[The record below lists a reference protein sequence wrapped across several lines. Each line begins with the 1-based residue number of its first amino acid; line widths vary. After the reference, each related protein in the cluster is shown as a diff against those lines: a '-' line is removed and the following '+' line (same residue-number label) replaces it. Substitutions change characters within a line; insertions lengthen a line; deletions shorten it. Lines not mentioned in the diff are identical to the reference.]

1 MIFWEACKDNR
12 SYGMQYVKNRRIG
25 ASFMAIIEL
34 LESGTINEDK
44 LLGIVSKTG
53 ADSSKIFKRLIKGF
67 RRTCFFQPLWDG
79 TNAPK
84 ERITVPTKKRAKMKL
99 NQKTV

>member
-1 MIFWEACKDNR
+1 
-12 SYGMQYVKNRRIG
+12 
-25 ASFMAIIEL
+25 MAIIEL

-67 RRTCFFQPLWDG
+67 RTSLFLSATMDG

-84 ERITVPTKKRAKMKL
+84 KELVLDVPTKKRAKMKL
-99 NQKTV
+99 NQKV

>member
-1 MIFWEACKDNR
+1 
-12 SYGMQYVKNRRIG
+12 
-25 ASFMAIIEL
+25 MAIIEL

-67 RRTCFFQPLWDG
+67 RRLPCFFQPLWDG

-84 ERITVPTKKRAKMKL
+84 KELVLYPRRKEPK
-99 NQKTV
+99 

>member
-1 MIFWEACKDNR
+1 M
-12 SYGMQYVKNRRIG
+12 
-25 ASFMAIIEL
+25 

-67 RRTCFFQPLWDG
+67 RRLPCFFQPLWDG

-84 ERITVPTKKRAKMKL
+84 KIGIGRTTKKKEPKMKL

>member
-1 MIFWEACKDNR
+1 MIFWEACKTDNR

-25 ASFMAIIEL
+25 ASFMAIIEC
-34 LESGTINEDK
+34 GTINEDK

-67 RRTCFFQPLWDG
+67 RRLPCFFQPLW
-79 TNAPK
+79 TEQMHRRNWYWTYPRKEPK
-84 ERITVPTKKRAKMKL
+84 
-99 NQKTV
+99 